1 MIELFPDQQE
11 ALDRVLERY
20 KEMPIGGRAL
30 VVAPTAWGKTIF
42 FSSLIHTLKLDK
54 PILIIAH
61 RDELLDQARD
71 KFHMFDPT
79 AIIGKVGGGKHEY
92 GAPIT
97 VASVD
102 TISGEK
108 HLEKLAEYGYE
119 LVICDECH
127 HIPAPKYMK
136 VLKVL
141 EKAFWLGVTATD
153 ERLDGKSLEPILGK
167 AIFRMPIVEAI
178 AKKRLSDV
186 KAVAIRTETNLENIS
201 SSKNMEGEVDFNQTE
216 LNLAVNTPA
225 RNRRIVEAYQEHL
238 AGERAICFGVTV
250 AHAQAIAD
258 AFNEVGI
265 PSACVHG
272 NTSIQ
277 PIEERKRIYTAFDKG
292 EILVVTNVLVLTEG
306 FDAPKIKGILMAR
319 PTQSQALYL
328 QCVGRGLRK
337 SPGKSHCLILD
348 LTDNCGKYRLKTQS
362 LKRAIKD
369 ALEGETILEALE
381 REKRENEERQVQVRK
396 LKEKRLQDVQIDLF
410 EALEWKELPNG
421 VFMLEV
427 GPEKH
432 KIALIPSRNNP
443 ELYCVWFKRAP
454 FNKPTDKAT
463 NLSENPVPIDW
474 AQTEAEKIARKLLA
488 DSRNALWMDKVHPN
502 PKRNDPIT
510 EPQKGM
516 LRMYRIPYTDE
527 MTKGEASDLISKRK
541 DEIEKR
547 KAEKALK
554 QAARNAQNVQH
565 ALDI

>member
-20 KEMPIGGRAL
+20 KEMPVGGRAL

-42 FSSLIHTLKLDK
+42 FSALIHTLESDK
-54 PILIIAH
+54 PVLIIAH

-79 AIIGKVGGGKHEY
+79 AIIGKVGGGRHEY
-92 GAPIT
+92 GASIT

-108 HLEKLAEYGYE
+108 HLEKLASFGYA
-119 LVICDECH
+119 LVIIDECH
-127 HIPAPKYMK
+127 HAPAPKYQK

-141 EKAFWLGVTATD
+141 EKAFQLGVTATD
-153 ERLDGKSLEPILGK
+153 ERLDGKSLEPIFGK

-178 AKKRLSDV
+178 SKKRLSDV
-186 KAVAIRTETNLENIS
+186 KAIAIRTEVSLDDVKS
-201 SSKNMEGEVDFNQTE
+201 QKNMDGEVDFNQTE
-216 LNLAVNTPA
+216 LNLAINTPA
-225 RNRRIVEAYQEHL
+225 RNKRIVEAYQEHL
-238 AGERAICFGVTV
+238 SGERAICFCVSI
-250 AHAQAIAD
+250 AHAESVAET
-258 AFNEVGI
+258 FNEAGI
-265 PSACVHG
+265 KAACIKG
-272 NTSIQ
+272 DII
-277 PIEERKRIYTAFDKG
+277 PEERKPIYADFDHGDIKV
-292 EILVVTNVLVLTEG
+292 ITNVMVCTEG
-306 FDAPKIKGILMAR
+306 FDQPKIKGILMAR
-319 PTQSQALYL
+319 PTQSRSLYL

-369 ALEGETILEALE
+369 TLENETILEALE

-410 EALEWKELPNG
+410 EALEWKELPNN
-421 VFMLEV
+421 VFLLEI

-432 KIALIPSRNNP
+432 KIALTPSRNNP
-443 ELYCVWFKRAP
+443 ELYYIQFKQAP
-454 FNKPTDKAT
+454 FNKLNDKAT
-463 NLSENPVPIDW
+463 KLPSDDALPMPIDW
-474 AQTEAEKIARKLLA
+474 AQVEAEKAARKILA
-488 DSRNALWMDKVHPN
+488 DPRSASWMDKVHPN
-502 PKRNDPIT
+502 PRRSDPIT
-510 EPQKGM
+510 DPQKGM
-516 LRMYRIPYTDE
+516 LRMYRIPYTDD

-541 DEIEKR
+541 DEIAKR

-554 QAARNAQNVQH
+554 QAARNAKNTQH
-565 ALDI
+565 TLL